1 MKKECSYKKL
11 TLGEMR
17 ELEKD
22 KQRLNRETSRII
34 SEELTAAQR
43 RLQARIKS
51 IGSAAHLFCIV
62 GIDFDGDQAD
72 SKQAALASAILEMDD
87 MKML

>member
-1 MKKECSYKKL
+1 MRECRYKKL
-11 TLGEMR
+11 TLSEMR

-22 KQRLNRETSRII
+22 KQRLSRETSRIVNEAL
-34 SEELTAAQR
+34 EEAQR
-43 RLQARIKS
+43 RLQSRIKS
-51 IGSAAHLFCIV
+51 IGSAAHLFCVV

-72 SKQAALASAILEMDD
+72 AKQAALASAILEMDD